1 MRYASVRNHSANFSD
16 FGSGDSAPS
25 FLGRA
30 SKNQGSMFGA
40 EGMQPIVPGNDV
52 VSTTGSEIM
61 GAVSDF
67 GYERKKQMAQEAI
80 GLKTERTRDKIAA
93 DAQKEYDDKIEDAK
107 KRAGAWKIGGQ
118 ILGTAIKAFT
128 PFG

>member
-1 MRYASVRNHSANFSD
+1 
-16 FGSGDSAPS
+16 
-25 FLGRA
+25 
-30 SKNQGSMFGA
+30 MFGA

-67 GYERKKQMAQEAI
+67 GYERKKQMAKEAI

-118 ILGTAIKAFT
+118 ILGTAIKAFM
-128 PFG
+128 PIG